1 MKLFF
6 QKLLLYMKSIFFL
19 YYTIILEYS
28 NRNVEGNI
36 CFQNTLTNLRKITK
50 IKTEGVLFTILTVS

>member
-1 MKLFF
+1 
-6 QKLLLYMKSIFFL
+6 MKSIFL

>member
-6 QKLLLYMKSIFFL
+6 SKVTTIYEKYFFL

-28 NRNVEGNI
+28 NRNVKGNI

-50 IKTEGVLFTILTVS
+50 IKTEGVLFTI

>member
-6 QKLLLYMKSIFFL
+6 QKLLLYMKSIFL

-28 NRNVEGNI
+28 NRNVEDNI

-50 IKTEGVLFTILTVS
+50 IKTEGVLFTILFVS